1 MAYNNLSVQDYCNM
15 IENFIN
21 NKFTRTFT
29 CRFTE
34 LELYMHCINNT
45 EHLDS
50 NDEKEIGTL
59 VHEAIGALIR
69 NGIVEYSGKKFCV
82 VRCIYKDDCIRIFSP
97 IPRITKVNQGII
109 DTLKGIDERTSYF
122 NDPTA
127 KPIVPDEEKTL

>member
-21 NKFTRTFT
+21 NKYTETFT
-29 CRFTE
+29 GRFTE

-45 EHLDS
+45 EHLDN

-69 NGIVEYSGKKFCV
+69 CRVVGYSGKKFRII
-82 VRCIYKDDCIRIFSP
+82 RCIDKNDCIRIFSP
-97 IPRITKVNQGII
+97 LPRITGVNQGII
-109 DTLKGIDERTSYF
+109 DTLKDIDERTSYF
-122 NDPTA
+122 NDPTVR
-127 KPIVPDEEKTL
+127 PIIQDDEKTL

>member
-15 IENFIN
+15 IEHFIN

-29 CRFTE
+29 GRFTE
-34 LELYMHCINNT
+34 LELYMYCLNNT

-50 NDEKEIGTL
+50 NDDKEIGTL
-59 VHEAIGALIR
+59 VHEAIEALIR
-69 NGIVEYSGKKFCV
+69 NGVVECRGKKFCV
-82 VRCIYKDDCIRIFSP
+82 VRCIDKYDCIRIFSP
-97 IPRITKVNQGII
+97 IPRTTKVNQGII

>member
-29 CRFTE
+29 GRFTE

-59 VHEAIGALIR
+59 VHEAIESLIR
-69 NGIVEYSGKKFCV
+69 NGVVEYSGKNFCV
-82 VRCIYKDDCIRIFSP
+82 VRRIYKDDCIRIFSP
-97 IPRITKVNQGII
+97 APGITKVNQGII
-109 DTLKGIDERTSYF
+109 DTLKGIDERTSCF
-122 NDPTA
+122 NDPTS